1 MAEVLAEELCEIL
14 ELAPMPM
21 RLVAL
26 THALMLQI
34 SDTDEPMADAF
45 PRWSPPRP
53 IFRAFWISSM
63 ARFSDR
69 PAQGVV
75 PRSQNRSV
83 DTSRCQ
89 R

>member
-34 SDTDEPMADAF
+34 SDTDEPMA
-45 PRWSPPRP
+45 
-53 IFRAFWISSM
+53 
-63 ARFSDR
+63 
-69 PAQGVV
+69 QL
-75 PRSQNRSV
+75 
-83 DTSRCQ
+83 SRVRQ
-89 R
+89 VLHAIVNKRVANPVEPLDS